1 MVVMVFVVMMI
12 AVIPVAAENT
22 SGRREQGAG
31 D

>member
-1 MVVMVFVVMMI
+1 MVVMVFVPMMI
-12 AVIPVAAENT
+12 AVIMVAAENT